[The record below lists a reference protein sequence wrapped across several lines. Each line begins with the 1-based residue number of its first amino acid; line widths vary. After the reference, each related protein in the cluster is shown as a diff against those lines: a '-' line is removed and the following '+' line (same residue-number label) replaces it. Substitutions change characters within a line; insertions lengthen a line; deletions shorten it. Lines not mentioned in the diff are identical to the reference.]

1 MVFLPR
7 RQFPEKPALVVEL
20 KWDQSARGAIAQIKE
35 KQYCDSLAD
44 YKGKILLVGVNYEKK
59 TKKHTC
65 VIEELESK
73 DMKKQTVQKTQR
85 TY

>member
-44 YKGKILLVGVNYEKK
+44 YKGRSFWWVSTMRKK

-65 VIEELESK
+65 VIEELEE
-73 DMKKQTVQKTQR
+73 
-85 TY
+85 